1 MGRGQE
7 RRPSFAFWFGTIA
20 LARTSLGDNLMNM
33 RVLLVLVPV
42 LLVAAVAILLLTRT
56 PDSYQRPSAN
66 PAPTPPQDP
75 STSFADLDRLDA
87 SAPKR
92 RLSLLFIHHSVG
104 GALLAQPGAVSG
116 DAASVAIFQSH
127 PDGGGLAARLTQ
139 AGYQIHEASYGSII
153 GEGIDMFDWLPKFG
167 GHMDRILHTENQD
180 RLLSDGSANQI
191 VLFETC
197 FNSNW
202 FVERGTPPG
211 VATGPA
217 LTVENAK
224 ATFREL
230 RTILERHPDVLFVH
244 LTASPLAPRLAGEP
258 RWKALA
264 RKLTGKPP
272 RGAQYEAGATLARE
286 FNSWL
291 VAPDGWLKGYARKN
305 IVVLDQYDIL
315 TGSGR
320 TNALLYTRD
329 PSGQDPHPSHEGL
342 TKVAEALAPLLNRAV
357 RRIGLSE

>member
-1 MGRGQE
+1 MH
-7 RRPSFAFWFGTIA
+7 PTV
-20 LARTSLGDNLMNM
+20 LGENLMNM
-33 RVLLVLVPV
+33 RVLLVLLSF
-42 LLVAAVAILLLTRT
+42 LLVAAVAILLFTREPAT
-56 PDSYQRPSAN
+56 DLRPSAKLASN
-66 PAPTPPQDP
+66 PPKDTSASFEDLGHYDAAP
-75 STSFADLDRLDA
+75 
-87 SAPKR
+87 PKR

-104 GALLAQPGAVSG
+104 GALLAEPGALSG
-116 DAASVAIFQSH
+116 DAASVAIFKSH
-127 PDGGGLAARLTQ
+127 PEGGGLAARLAQ
-139 AGYQIHEASYGSII
+139 SGYQIHEASYGSTI
-153 GEGIDMFDWLPKFG
+153 GEDIDMFDWLPKFG

-202 FVERGTPPG
+202 FVGRGTPPG
-211 VATGPA
+211 AATGPA
-217 LTVENAK
+217 LTLENAK

-244 LTASPLAPRLAGEP
+244 LTASPLAPRLVGEP

-264 RKLTGKPP
+264 RKLTGKPS
-272 RGAQYEAGATLARE
+272 RGAQYEAGAALARE

-291 VAPDGWLKGYARKN
+291 ATPDGWLKGYPQKN
-305 IVVLDQYDIL
+305 IIVLDQYDIL

-329 PSGQDPHPSHEGL
+329 PSGEDSHPNREGL
-342 TKVAEALAPLLNRAV
+342 AKVAEALAPLLNRAV
-357 RRIGLSE
+357 RRIGLSD